1 MDRGRTFLQNY
12 IKLALVTGRQT
23 VLTMYVQV
31 YSTLS
36 ERRETELSLA
46 MPQTQCW
53 TRGVQ
58 PGGGT

>member
-1 MDRGRTFLQNY
+1 MQSY
-12 IKLALVTGRQT
+12 IKLALVTGGQT
-23 VLTMYVQV
+23 VQL